1 MTNPI
6 PDTPLRRK
14 QRPRAIVATVLFAS
28 LLGVG
33 GWYAGRNAKLPAPTA
48 SSKAP
53 RVPGS
58 GRHLFDQ
65 VMAAVSQRYVDS
77 LDANDLYEKAVS
89 GMLLEL
95 GDPYTMFLPPDRLK
109 RLGEQIAGVYG
120 GIGLNVNK
128 RDGVL
133 TVIEPF
139 PGSPADKAGV
149 QMGDRLVAVEGISTE
164 HMEPEDIGKLVRG
177 APGTKVG
184 ITLERAGSQNR
195 IQVNIVRDSVH
206 RRAVARALMLPNGVA
221 YVDINVFGTKTT
233 EELQAAV
240 DSLVK
245 VGAKSLV
252 IDLRGNPGGLL
263 EQGVSA
269 AELFLDPGQAIVQL
283 RSRPG
288 LPADSYGDR
297 EAQRWP
303 NLALSVLL
311 DHGSASASEIVAG
324 ALQDHDRA
332 IVVGSSSF
340 GKGSAQTVFS
350 LATGG
355 GVRLTTARWYT
366 PSGRSISKLL
376 PSEIDDDND
385 PRTPVDTTRP
395 VFKTDAGRKVLGGGG
410 IIPDVVVNDS
420 IAPQALQALT
430 RAMGSKV
437 ADLRDA
443 IASQALAI
451 KRSGKLSGPTSPVT
465 PEMLN
470 GLYANLVERKVAPD
484 RALFDGAAEWIARS
498 LGYEMT
504 RVAFGVE
511 AEFMR
516 RAQDDVVLQRAAQLL
531 QGSRTPRE
539 VFAHLENK
547 KNVEV
552 PASR

>member
-6 PDTPLRRK
+6 PDTPLRKK
-14 QRPRAIVATVLFAS
+14 QRPRAVVATGLFAV
-28 LLGVG
+28 LLAVG
-33 GWYAGRNAKLPAPTA
+33 GWYAGRDAKRPSAPQTSRA
-48 SSKAP
+48 E

-58 GRHLFDQ
+58 GKHLFDQ
-65 VMAAVSQRYVDS
+65 VMAAVSQKYVDS
-77 LDANDLYEKAVS
+77 VDANDLYEKAVS

-95 GDPYTMFLPPDRLK
+95 EDPYTMFLPADRLK
-109 RLGEQIAGVYG
+109 RLSEQISGTYG
-120 GIGLNVNK
+120 GIGLNVTK
-128 RDGVL
+128 RDGML

-149 QMGDRLVAVEGISTE
+149 QMGDRLVAVEGASTE

-177 APGTKVG
+177 TPGTKVG
-184 ITLERAGSQNR
+184 ITLERAGALKR
-195 IQVNIVRDSVH
+195 IQVSIMRDSVH
-206 RRAVARALMLPNGVA
+206 RRAVARALMLPNNVA
-221 YVDINVFGTKTT
+221 YVDINVFGAKTS
-233 EELQAAV
+233 EELEQAV

-263 EQGVSA
+263 EQGVTA
-269 AELFLDPGQAIVQL
+269 AELFLDPGQEIVQL

-288 LPADSYGDR
+288 VPPDNYGDR
-297 EAQRWP
+297 VAQRWP
-303 NLALSVLL
+303 NLALSVLV

-332 IVVGSSSF
+332 IVIGTSSF

-350 LATGG
+350 LANGG
-355 GVRLTTARWYT
+355 GVRLTTARWFT
-366 PSGRSISKLL
+366 PSGRSISKVK
-376 PSEIDDDND
+376 PMDDDD
-385 PRTPVDTTRP
+385 RRTPPDTTRP

-410 IIPDVVVNDS
+410 IIPDVVINDS

-430 RAMGSKV
+430 RAMGTKV

-443 IASQALAI
+443 IASQALVI
-451 KRSGKLSGPTSPVT
+451 KRTSKLSGPSAPVT
-465 PEMLN
+465 PDMLN
-470 GLYANLVERKVAPD
+470 GLYGNLVERKVAPD
-484 RALFDGAAEWIARS
+484 RALYDGAAEWIARS

-516 RAQDDVVLQRAAQLL
+516 RAQDDIVLQRAAQLL

-547 KNVEV
+547 KSTEV